1 MIQIRSL
8 TKTFKGQRVL
18 DGLDLDVPEGKITV
32 VIGPSGTGKSVLL
45 KHILG
50 LIRPDSGT
58 IAIDGRDITA
68 MDELQLNGVRQQF
81 GVCFQDAAL
90 FDSMSVG
97 ENVGFPFVIHTE
109 FDRERIDREVEA
121 LLTEVGLAGIEAKM
135 PSQISGGMRKRVGLA
150 RALAMRPR
158 FILFDEPTTGL
169 DPVMSN
175 AISKLIRQVH
185 DRTCATSLVIS
196 HDIEGAYSI
205 ADNMAMIYRGGIV
218 FEGTPDD
225 FRGADDPLVQQF
237 VNGLVEGPINPINP
251 VNSG

>member
-8 TKTFKGQRVL
+8 TKAFKGQRVL
-18 DGLDLDVPEGKITV
+18 DGLSMDVPDGKITV

-50 LIRPDSGT
+50 LIKPDSGS
-58 IAIDGRDITA
+58 ILIDGADITA
-68 MDELQLNGVRQQF
+68 MDDLALNGVRKQF

-109 FDRERIDREVEA
+109 FDRERIDHEVEA

>member
-8 TKTFKGQRVL
+8 TKSFKGQKVL
-18 DGLDLDVPEGKITV
+18 DDLSMDIPEGKITV

-50 LIRPDSGT
+50 LLKPDSGS
-58 IAIDGRDITA
+58 ILINGHDITA
-68 MDELQLNGVRQQF
+68 MNEVQLNGVRQQF

-90 FDSMSVG
+90 FDSMNVG
-97 ENVGFPFVIHTE
+97 ENVGFPFVIHTD
-109 FDRERIDREVEA
+109 FPKDKITREVDS
-121 LLTEVGLAGIEAKM
+121 LLTEVGLSGIEPKM

-175 AISKLIRQVH
+175 AINMLIKHIQE
-185 DRTCATSLVIS
+185 RTSATSLVIS
-196 HDIEGAYSI
+196 HDIEGAYAI
-205 ADNMAMIYRGGIV
+205 ADYMAMLYRGKIV
-218 FEGTPDD
+218 YDGTPED
-225 FRGADDPLVQQF
+225 FKTSADPLVKQF
-237 VNGLVEGPINPINP
+237 TNGWVEGPINPINP
-251 VNSG
+251 MNGA